1 MLTFNQVLLDLE
13 IAVDRQLNRQVTDPQ
28 SRVCGGFVDGDGLVG
43 SNSISAVSVL
53 GYGYLMEGTRYYLD
67 QHVLDCILKAADFAR
82 KSRRPSGNFDLLST
96 NFDSAPDTAFI
107 VKSIAP
113 VVRLARRNHV
123 DQGAQSISDALGEV
137 IKVGS
142 EGMIV
147 GGFHTP
153 NHRWVL
159 VAALA
164 MAKKLF
170 PDLEVQTTIENYLR
184 ESIDVNEDGEYIE
197 RSTGVYN
204 AIVNRSLIYAAE
216 ALSRPELLEPVRKN
230 LDLSFHLLHGDATV
244 VNSISLRQDRGNRS
258 VPNSLADGYHA
269 LSHIDGNGFY
279 ASVADWLIAKGGNS
293 LVCLS
298 NYALNPEWRENIVE
312 REILPDSYSRF
323 YFDSGL
329 WRVRRKNLSA
339 TVASGL
345 TTPFSLVC
353 GSLELGVKICSS
365 YFATGQ
371 FKGERFQGETN
382 KVKMRHLGRNEIYT
396 EKDYLGGIYWLP
408 IDEEV
413 NAENWR
419 EIRGRRDIYQL
430 PALEVDLMVSEAG
443 SGIFD
448 LEITTVGG
456 LEGVPFQVEFNF
468 TPGGILESRDLIAQ
482 GHSGCT
488 AFLKEGDAVYRL
500 NDQAISVGLG
510 SVAHTMWNMRNSE
523 VDSSLFRL
531 LITDIAPI
539 KRTIQIR
546 GGRWSQV
553 EKTIK
558 PF

>member
-13 IAVDRQLNRQVTDPQ
+13 IAVDRQLNRQITDPN
-28 SRVCGGFVDGDGLVG
+28 SRECGGFLDGDGLVG

-82 KSRRPSGNFDLLST
+82 RSRRPSGNFDLLST
-96 NFDSAPDTAFI
+96 NFDSAPDTAFV

-113 VVRLARRNHV
+113 VVRLARRNRV

-258 VPNSLADGYHA
+258 VPNSLA
-269 LSHIDGNGFY
+269 
-279 ASVADWLIAKGGNS
+279 
-293 LVCLS
+293 
-298 NYALNPEWRENIVE
+298 
-312 REILPDSYSRF
+312 
-323 YFDSGL
+323 
-329 WRVRRKNLSA
+329 
-339 TVASGL
+339 
-345 TTPFSLVC
+345 
-353 GSLELGVKICSS
+353 
-365 YFATGQ
+365 
-371 FKGERFQGETN
+371 
-382 KVKMRHLGRNEIYT
+382 
-396 EKDYLGGIYWLP
+396 
-408 IDEEV
+408 
-413 NAENWR
+413 
-419 EIRGRRDIYQL
+419 
-430 PALEVDLMVSEAG
+430 
-443 SGIFD
+443 
-448 LEITTVGG
+448 
-456 LEGVPFQVEFNF
+456 
-468 TPGGILESRDLIAQ
+468 
-482 GHSGCT
+482 
-488 AFLKEGDAVYRL
+488 
-500 NDQAISVGLG
+500 
-510 SVAHTMWNMRNSE
+510 
-523 VDSSLFRL
+523 
-531 LITDIAPI
+531 
-539 KRTIQIR
+539 TI
-546 GGRWSQV
+546 
-553 EKTIK
+553 
-558 PF
+558 

>member
-1 MLTFNQVLLDLE
+1 M
-13 IAVDRQLNRQVTDPQ
+13 
-28 SRVCGGFVDGDGLVG
+28 
-43 SNSISAVSVL
+43 
-53 GYGYLMEGTRYYLD
+53 
-67 QHVLDCILKAADFAR
+67 
-82 KSRRPSGNFDLLST
+82 
-96 NFDSAPDTAFI
+96 
-107 VKSIAP
+107 
-113 VVRLARRNHV
+113 RLARRNHV

-142 EGMIV
+142 EGMVV

-159 VAALA
+159 VAALS

-170 PDLEVQTTIENYLR
+170 PELEVQTIIENYLR

-216 ALSRPELLEPVRKN
+216 ALGRPELLEPVRKN

-279 ASVADWLIAKGGNS
+279 ASVADWLIAQGGNS

-353 GSLELGVKICSS
+353 GSLELVVKICSC

-371 FKGERFQGETN
+371 FKGERFQAETS

-413 NAENWR
+413 DAENWR

-430 PALEVDLMVSEAG
+430 PALEVDLMVSEVG

-448 LEITTVGG
+448 LEITTIGG

-482 GHSGCT
+482 GHSVCT

-510 SVAHTMWNMRNSE
+510 SVGHTMWNMRNSE

-546 GGRWSQV
+546 GGRWSHV